1 MSVFMEHY
9 LTSNSISPGLML
21 IHGNRSE
28 RLRDLLVEWMKRY
41 PLAPLENET
50 ILVQSNGIA
59 QWLKLALAADRD
71 PDTGSGG
78 CGIAAAL
85 EISLP
90 SRFIWQAYR
99 AVLGASSVAEVSP
112 FDKAQLVWRL
122 MRLLPALVERPAF
135 EPLRRFISRDDDRRK
150 RFQLAERIA
159 DLFDQYQMYRSDWL
173 TSWAQGEDIVRD
185 ARGERQPLPDGQRW
199 QASLWRELVADVA
212 RTTRGGAAQ
221 EAMSNSGRA
230 AVHEAFL
237 QRVSAWDDD
246 ARPPGLP
253 RRIVVFGIS
262 SLPRQSLEALAA
274 LARWSQVLMCVPN
287 PCAHYWADI
296 VPDKELLRAQHSRQ
310 QRRAGAP
317 AELRADELHLHAHPL
332 LASWGKQ
339 GRDFIGLLD
348 EFDSTEARERY
359 RPQFAGIG
367 QRIDLFEERD
377 AATLLQQ
384 LQDDIRD
391 LRPLRE
397 TQAQWLPVDPSADHS
412 VRFHVAHSAQ
422 REVEILH
429 DQLLA
434 AFNADPGLRP
444 RDIIV
449 MVPDIEAYAPHIQAV
464 FGMVDREDP
473 RYVPFSVA
481 DRGQRKADPL
491 VGALDMLLGLQHS
504 RVTLSDLL
512 DLLDVPALR
521 RRFGIDESDLPKLRA
536 WMRGANVRWGLH
548 AAHRESLGLPRDDSA
563 AAPHTWTFG
572 LRRMLL
578 GYAVGGDAQAW
589 REIEPFGEVG
599 GLDAALLGPLVRLI
613 DELDRAWR
621 TLSEPATPAE
631 WCGRLRA
638 LKHAFFSADDGN
650 DAYTLARL
658 DTILHTWLDACTEA
672 DLADTLPLS
681 IVADFWL
688 GQLDEGGLSQR
699 FFAGAVTF
707 ATLMPMRAIPFRRV
721 CLLGMND
728 GDYPRTRVPMDFDL
742 MRGHYRPG
750 DRSRREDDRYLL
762 LEAVL
767 SARDHLHVSWVG
779 RSINDNSKRPP
790 SVLIGQL
797 RDHLAQGWRLADQDD
812 DSPDALVDA
821 LTVQH
826 RLQPFS
832 AEYFPAGADASTH
845 FTYAAE
851 WRPVPRVTDAPA
863 FAPDTP
869 LAALAREEPLSLR
882 ELADFLKSPVKAFFS
897 QRLRVAL
904 DTEEGVNDDLEPFE
918 LDGLQRWKL
927 QDELIRLH
935 AAELAKGS
943 EDDAALVAAREA
955 RLEAIR
961 RRGDIVEGGFGD
973 IESGNLVE
981 PMDALFTTYREQLER
996 WPAVIAR
1003 EQEIGFEVAGE
1014 HGLLAIADW
1023 LGHWRTDAGGQ
1034 FARVL
1039 LETSELIEGAAQRYR
1054 YSKLAGHWV
1063 QHLAANLAGREV
1075 TTVIVSKK
1083 GMVEFTSLKTGE
1095 AETHIGTLLRMWEEG
1110 MRRPL
1115 PLAVTTGFEWLFA
1128 SNAVHGDTPKR
1139 PIDPAASARRKYE
1152 GDGSDYTQG
1161 EVETSASLRRAYPDF
1176 DTLSASGEFESL
1188 AEMLLLPL
1196 AQAVKKAAT
1205 EVQDDNKTESRKD
1218 KKTATRAAGADE

>member
-1 MSVFMEHY
+1 MESF

-71 PDTGSGG
+71 PATGSGG

-90 SRFIWQAYR
+90 STFIWQAYR

-112 FDKAQLVWRL
+112 FDKSRLIWRL
-122 MRLLPALVERPAF
+122 MRVLPALIDLPVF
-135 EPLRRFISRDDDRRK
+135 EPLRRFISHDDDRRK

-173 TSWAQGEDIVRD
+173 TCWAKGDDIVLD
-185 ARGERQPLPDGQRW
+185 ARGEAHPLPDEQRW
-199 QASLWRELVADVA
+199 QAALWRELVADVA
-212 RTTRGGAAQ
+212 RSADAAAAL
-221 EAMSNSGRA
+221 EVMSNGGRA

-237 QRVSAWDDD
+237 ARINAWGSAMGGVSDSDQ
-246 ARPPGLP
+246 RPPGLP
-253 RRIVVFGIS
+253 RRVIVFGIS

-274 LARWSQVLMCVPN
+274 IARWTQVLMCVPN

-310 QRRAGAP
+310 QRREGAP
-317 AELRADELHLHAHPL
+317 ADLIAEQLYLHAHPL

-348 EFDSTEARERY
+348 EFDSAEARERY

-377 AATLLQQ
+377 ATTLLQQ

-391 LRPLRE
+391 LRPPHE
-397 TQAQWLPVDPSADHS
+397 TRDEWPLVDPAVDESI
-412 VRFHVAHSAQ
+412 RFHVAHSAQ

-434 AFNADPGLRP
+434 AFNADPTLRP

-449 MVPDIEAYAPHIQAV
+449 MVPDIDAYAPHIQAV
-464 FGMVDREDP
+464 FGLLDRDDP
-473 RYVPFSVA
+473 RYIPFSVA

-491 VGALDMLLGLQHS
+491 VGALEMLLSLQHS
-504 RVTLSDLL
+504 RLTVSDLL
-512 DLLDVPALR
+512 YLLDVPALR
-521 RRFGIDESDLPKLRA
+521 RRFAIDESDLPTLRA

-548 AAHRESLGLPRDDSA
+548 AEHRASLGLPRDDNA
-563 AAPHTWTFG
+563 AAPHTWMFG

-578 GYAVGGDAQAW
+578 GYAVGSETDAWGD
-589 REIEPFGEVG
+589 IEPFGEMG
-599 GLDAALLGPLVRLI
+599 GLDAALLGPIVRLI
-613 DELDRAWR
+613 DELDHAWR
-621 TLSEPATPAE
+621 TMSEPATPAV
-631 WCGRLRA
+631 WCERLRA

-658 DTILHTWLDACTEA
+658 DNILHTWIDACAEA
-672 DLADTLPLS
+672 GLDDTLPLS
-681 IVADFWL
+681 VVGDYWL
-688 GQLDEGGLSQR
+688 SQLDEAGLAQR

-742 MRGHYRPG
+742 MRGYYRPG

-762 LEAVL
+762 LEALL

-779 RSINDNSKRPP
+779 RSINDNSERPS
-790 SVLIGQL
+790 SVLVGQL
-797 RDHLAQGWRLADQDD
+797 RDHLAAGWQLDDAHANGRL
-812 DSPDALVDA
+812 SLVDA
-821 LTVQH
+821 LTVVH

-832 AEYFPAGADASTH
+832 AEYFSADSVAPL

-851 WRPVPRVTDAPA
+851 WRAAPHETRAPDAT
-863 FAPDTP
+863 PDTP
-869 LAALAREEPLSLR
+869 LAAVVRDEPLSLR
-882 ELADFLKSPVKAFFS
+882 ELADFLRNPVKAFLT

-904 DTEEGVNDDLEPFE
+904 DVQETASDDQEPFG
-918 LDGLQRWKL
+918 LDALDTWKL
-927 QDELIRLH
+927 QYELIGAQ
-935 AAELAKGS
+935 AAKVHEDA
-943 EDDAALVAAREA
+943 DDAAIVAARDA
-955 RLEAIR
+955 CLAVIR
-961 RRGDIVEGGFGD
+961 RRGDVAAGGFGD
-973 IESGNLVE
+973 LASDKLIA
-981 PMDALFTTYREQLER
+981 PMDELFEAYRTQLAR
-996 WPAVIAR
+996 WPVVSAR
-1003 EQEIGFEVAGE
+1003 EQEIGFAVAGE
-1014 HGLLAIADW
+1014 HGQLAVADW
-1023 LGHWRTDAGGQ
+1023 LGHWRANSDGKL
-1034 FARVL
+1034 ARVL
-1039 LETSELIEGAAQRYR
+1039 LESSELVEARTRRYR
-1054 YSKLAGHWV
+1054 YSRLVTPWV
-1063 QHLAANLAGREV
+1063 QHLAANLDDREV
-1075 TTVIVSKK
+1075 STVIVSKK
-1083 GMVEFTSLKTGE
+1083 GTVEFPPLKAGK
-1095 AETHIGTLLRMWEEG
+1095 AAAHLSALLRAWEEG

-1115 PLAVTTGFEWLFA
+1115 PLAVESGFEWIFA
-1128 SNAVHGDTPKR
+1128 GGASRGDTEPTQDLTEARK
-1139 PIDPAASARRKYE
+1139 AARRKYE
-1152 GDGSDYTQG
+1152 GDGSGFVAG
-1161 EVETSASLRRAYPDF
+1161 EVEKGASLRRAYPDF
-1176 DTLSASGEFESL
+1176 DSLSASGEFALL
-1188 AEMLLLPL
+1188 AATLLAPVIN
-1196 AQAVKKAAT
+1196 AVK
-1205 EVQDDNKTESRKD
+1205 NN
-1218 KKTATRAAGADE
+1218 AGADE

>member
-1 MSVFMEHY
+1 MGLFCLRAFMELF

-71 PDTGSGG
+71 PVTGSGG

-85 EISLP
+85 EVSLP

-99 AVLGASSVAEVSP
+99 SVLGASSVAEVSP
-112 FDKAQLVWRL
+112 FDESRLVWRL
-122 MRLLPALVERPAF
+122 MRVLPALIDLPAF
-135 EPLRRFISRDDDRRK
+135 EPLRRFISHDDDRRK

-173 TSWAQGEDIVRD
+173 ASWAQGDDIMLD
-185 ARGERQPLPDGQRW
+185 AKGEAHPLPDDQRW
-199 QASLWRELVADVA
+199 QAALWRELVADVA
-212 RTTRGGAAQ
+212 RSMNSGSARD
-221 EAMSNSGRA
+221 AMSNGGRA

-237 QRVSAWDDD
+237 KRVDAWDSD
-246 ARPPGLP
+246 ARPAGLP

-310 QRRAGAP
+310 QRRDGSP
-317 AELRADELHLHAHPL
+317 AELPADELHLHAHPL

-348 EFDSTEARERY
+348 EFDSAEARERY

-397 TQAQWLPVDPSADHS
+397 TQNEWPDVDPVTDDSI
-412 VRFHVAHSAQ
+412 RFHVAHSAQ

-434 AFNADPGLRP
+434 AFNADPSLKP

-464 FGMVDREDP
+464 FGLVDRDDP
-473 RYVPFSVA
+473 RYIPFSVA

-491 VGALDMLLGLQHS
+491 VGALETLLGLQHS
-504 RVTLSDLL
+504 RVTVSDLL

-521 RRFGIDESDLPKLRA
+521 ARFGIDESDLPKLRA

-548 AAHRESLGLPRDDSA
+548 AGHRESLGLPRDDSA
-563 AAPHTWTFG
+563 AAPHTWMFG

-613 DELDRAWR
+613 DELDHAWR
-621 TLSEPATPAE
+621 VLSEPATPAG
-631 WCGRLRA
+631 WCERLRA
-638 LKHAFFSADDGN
+638 LKHAFFNAEDGN
-650 DAYTLARL
+650 DAYTLAQL
-658 DTILHTWLDACTEA
+658 DNVLQAWLDACEEA
-672 DLADTLPLS
+672 GLTDTLPLS
-681 IVADFWL
+681 VVGDYWL

-779 RSINDNSKRPP
+779 RSINDNSDRPP

-797 RDHLAQGWRLADQDD
+797 RDHLSEGWRVENASGDN
-812 DSPDALVDA
+812 SAALVDT
-821 LTVQH
+821 LTVEH

-832 AEYFPAGADASTH
+832 AEYFSADTDVANASPL
-845 FTYAAE
+845 FTYATE
-851 WRPVPRVTDAPA
+851 WRTASSQAEAGTP
-863 FAPDTP
+863 APD
-869 LAALAREEPLSLR
+869 AALAAVVRDEPLSLR
-882 ELADFLKSPVKAFFS
+882 ELADFMKSPVKAFFN

-904 DTEEGVNDDLEPFE
+904 DTQESASDDQEPFKLE
-918 LDGLQRWKL
+918 ALDTWKL
-927 QDELIRLH
+927 QDELIH
-935 AAELAKGS
+935 ALASDVHDGNH
-943 EDDAALVAAREA
+943 DDADLAAASEA
-955 RLEAIR
+955 RLAIIR
-961 RRGDIVEGGFGD
+961 RRGDVAAGGFGD
-973 IESGNLVE
+973 LASDKLVE
-981 PMDALFTTYREQLER
+981 PMDRLFVEYRKQLER
-996 WPAVIAR
+996 WPTVIAR
-1003 EQEIGFEVAGE
+1003 EQETGFEVAGE
-1014 HGLLAIADW
+1014 YGQLAVADW
-1023 LGHWRTDAGGQ
+1023 LGRWRVGADGKL
-1034 FARVL
+1034 ARVL
-1039 LETSELIEGAAQRYR
+1039 LETSELAEARQNRYR
-1054 YSKLAGHWV
+1054 YPRLIAPWV
-1063 QHLAANLAGREV
+1063 QHLAANLDGREV

-1083 GMVEFTSLKTGE
+1083 GTVEFEPLKDGAAE
-1095 AETHIGTLLRMWEEG
+1095 AYLGTLLRTWEEG

-1115 PLAVTTGFEWLFA
+1115 PLAVETGVEWLFA
-1128 SNAVHGDTPKR
+1128 SNAIGDSGKPQQ
-1139 PIDPAASARRKYE
+1139 DPAAAVKAARDKY
-1152 GDGSDYTQG
+1152 DGGYWPG
-1161 EVETSASLRRAYPDF
+1161 EAAKSASLGRAYPDF
-1176 DTLSASGEFESL
+1176 DALSASGEFATL
-1188 AEMLLLPL
+1188 AVMLLGPL
-1196 AQAVKKAAT
+1196 ILAVKK
-1205 EVQDDNKTESRKD
+1205 KD
-1218 KKTATRAAGADE
+1218 KDKAVANAAGANK

>member
-1 MSVFMEHY
+1 MTLNSV
-9 LTSNSISPGLML
+9 SPGLML

-71 PDTGSGG
+71 PETDAGG

-85 EISLP
+85 EITLP

-99 AVLGASSVAEVSP
+99 AVLGAASVAEVSP
-112 FDKAQLVWRL
+112 FDKSRVVWRL
-122 MRLLPALVERPAF
+122 MRVLPALIGLPAF

-173 TSWAQGEDIVRD
+173 ASWAQGDDIVLD
-185 ARGERQPLPDGQRW
+185 ARGERQPLPDEQRW
-199 QASLWRELVADVA
+199 QAALWRELIADVA
-212 RTTRGGAAQ
+212 PTTRGSAAQ
-221 EAMSNSGRA
+221 GAMSNSGRA

-237 QRVSAWDDD
+237 QRVNAWDSD
-246 ARPPGLP
+246 ARPAGLP

-274 LARWSQVLMCVPN
+274 LARWSQVLLCVPN

-310 QRRAGAP
+310 QRREGAP
-317 AELRADELHLHAHPL
+317 AELDADEMHLHAHPL

-348 EFDSTEARERY
+348 EFDSAEAREQY

-367 QRIDLFEERD
+367 QRIDLFDERD
-377 AATLLQQ
+377 AETLLQQ

-397 TQAQWLPVDPSADHS
+397 TQAEWPEVDPTFDHS
-412 VRFHVAHSAQ
+412 IRFHVAHSAQ

-434 AFNADPGLRP
+434 AFNADPSLRP

-449 MVPDIEAYAPHIQAV
+449 MVPDIEAYAPHVQAV
-464 FGMVDREDP
+464 FGMLDRDDP
-473 RYVPFSVA
+473 RYIPFSVA
-481 DRGQRKADPL
+481 DRGQRQADPL
-491 VGALDMLLGLQHS
+491 VGAFETLLGLQHS
-504 RVTLSDLL
+504 RMTVSDLL

-521 RRFGIDESDLPKLRA
+521 QRFGIEESDLPKLRA

-548 AAHRESLGLPRDDSA
+548 AEHRERLGLPRDANA
-563 AAPHTWTFG
+563 AAPHTWMFG

-589 REIEPFGEVG
+589 CDIEPFGEVG
-599 GLDAALLGPLVRLI
+599 GLDATLLGPLVRLI
-613 DELDRAWR
+613 DQLDHAWR
-621 TLSEPATPAE
+621 TLSEAATPVE
-631 WCGRLRA
+631 WCERLRA
-638 LKHAFFSADDGN
+638 LKQAFFSADDGN

-658 DTILHTWLDACTEA
+658 DNILQTWLDACTEA
-672 DLADTLPLS
+672 NLTDTLPLS
-681 IVADFWL
+681 VVADYWL
-688 GQLDEGGLSQR
+688 SQLDESGLSQR

-779 RSINDNSKRPP
+779 RSINDNSERPP

-797 RDHLAQGWRLADQDD
+797 RDHLAKGWRLAVAEDD
-812 DSPDALVDA
+812 YGTALVDA
-821 LTVQH
+821 LTVGH

-832 AEYFPAGADASTH
+832 IEYFPVDAEASTL

-851 WRPVPRVTDAPA
+851 WRTASRETGGQPADTSLPA
-863 FAPDTP
+863 FVRD
-869 LAALAREEPLSLR
+869 EPLSLR
-882 ELADFLKSPVKAFFS
+882 ELADFLKNPVKAFFS

-904 DTEEGVNDDLEPFE
+904 DAEEAASDDQEPFQ
-918 LDGLQRWKL
+918 LDGLARWKL
-927 QDELIRLH
+927 QDELIH
-935 AAELAKGS
+935 AQAADLDDAS
-943 EDDAALVAAREA
+943 QDDAAIVAAREA
-955 RLEAIR
+955 RLAVIR
-961 RRGDIVEGGFGD
+961 RRGDVVAGGFGD
-973 IESGNLVE
+973 IASGELVE
-981 PMDALFTTYREQLER
+981 PMDPFVAACRKQLER
-996 WPAVIAR
+996 WPTPIAR
-1003 EQEIGFEVAGE
+1003 EEEIGYEAQGE
-1014 HGLLAIADW
+1014 HGLLAVADW
-1023 LGHWRTDAGGQ
+1023 LGKWRTDAGGRL
-1034 FARVL
+1034 ARVL
-1039 LETSELIEGAAQRYR
+1039 IETSELVEGAAQRYR
-1054 YSKLAGHWV
+1054 YPKLVGPWV
-1063 QHLAANLAGREV
+1063 QHLAANLAGRAV

-1083 GMVEFTSLKTGE
+1083 GTIEFSPLNAGE
-1095 AETHIGTLLRMWEEG
+1095 AEAHLRTLLRMWEEG
-1110 MRRPL
+1110 MHRPL
-1115 PLAVTTGFEWLFA
+1115 PLAVATGFEWLFT
-1128 SNAVHGDTPKR
+1128 SGAVQGNGPKQHA
-1139 PIDPAASARRKYE
+1139 DPQAVSRKKYE
-1152 GDGSDYTQG
+1152 GDGSDYAKG
-1161 EVETSASLRRAYPDF
+1161 ETETSASLRRAYPDF
-1176 DTLSASGEFESL
+1176 DALIASGEFESL

-1196 AQAVKKAAT
+1196 ALAVRKEEKEDKKT
-1205 EVQDDNKTESRKD
+1205 TKS
-1218 KKTATRAAGADE
+1218 KKTATAAAGADE